1 MLCNLI
7 RIQIMH
13 LRTNFETNHKRN
25 LWLLS
30 LVCEYRCCFLPN
42 DDSNKMVSRKIRPST
57 ILLLLLCELIN

>member
-30 LVCEYRCCFLPN
+30 LVCEYRCCFLQ
-42 DDSNKMVSRKIRPST
+42 MMTLIRWLAAKSDQVQYY
-57 ILLLLLCELIN
+57 CYYVN